1 MPSIDIRIEA
11 KGLAAM
17 SEFLLAME
25 GKANRPAAV
34 AMTRTARIV
43 EQKAK
48 SVADRYIRGGPTK
61 WTRNA
66 TFIRPAKPNRL
77 EVTMGWKDYSNTGTP
92 AAKYLQPIAAG
103 GIRGAKPFESRL
115 RARGILGS
123 GQFAIPTGIA
133 PLSLNQHG
141 NLAGPR
147 YLQVLSRLGALRSI
161 GSTQNASGSK
171 RSKRKQR
178 EITYFVAA
186 PGGHRG
192 LYSRQAGSRAI
203 TPAFWFIDR
212 APRYNPTFP
221 IAREMMKAWEENFDR
236 EFERAIQEEMD
247 YSARK
252 ARG

>member
-1 MPSIDIRIEA
+1 MRIEA

-17 SEFLLAME
+17 QQFLLAMQ
-25 GKANRPAAV
+25 GKANRPTAV
-34 AMTRTARIV
+34 AMTRTARLV
-43 EQKAK
+43 EKEAK
-48 SVADRYIRGGPTK
+48 SAAQRYINRPTR
-61 WTRNA
+61 WTLNA
-66 TFIRPAKPNRL
+66 TFIKPAKPDRL
-77 EVTMGWKDYSNTGTP
+77 EVTMGFKDWSNTGTP
-92 AAKYLQPIAAG
+92 AAKYLQTIAAG
-103 GIRGAKPFESRL
+103 GAREAKPFENRL

-133 PLSLNQHG
+133 PLTLNQHG
-141 NLAGPR
+141 NLAGSR
-147 YLQVLSRLGALRSI
+147 YLQVLSRLGALRAI

-178 EITYFVAA
+178 ELTYFVAA

-212 APRYNPTFP
+212 APRYNSTFP
-221 IAREMMKAWEENFDR
+221 IAREMMKAWEANFDR
-236 EFERAIQEEMD
+236 EWERAIQEEMD
-247 YSARK
+247 YAARK